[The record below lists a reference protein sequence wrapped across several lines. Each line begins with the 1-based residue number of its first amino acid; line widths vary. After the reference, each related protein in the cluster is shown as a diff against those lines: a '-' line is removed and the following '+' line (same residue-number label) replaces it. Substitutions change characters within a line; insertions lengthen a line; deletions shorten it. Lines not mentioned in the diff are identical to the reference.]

1 MNSAK
6 PLKRVCPSE
15 KDRRTLG
22 QVLETRTL
30 CQAEQPGN
38 YRAKVVRKPWGYE
51 FLIFE
56 NAQVAVWFLHIQKD
70 HATSMHCHPHKRT
83 ALSVLSG
90 KALCNTFHQR
100 NFLSAGD
107 AINLDAGV
115 FHATKA
121 MSLEGLLLLEM
132 ESPNAK
138 ADLVRLEDSYGRQ
151 FNGYEGLSMMGT
163 DRLEDFRHFSFQAG
177 DLPWM
182 APTNAFTYGECFS
195 LGFEGFA
202 DPACFRE
209 AFIADEGA
217 VYNVCVGE
225 LLDQEG
231 RVVAGIG
238 QAERGSVLTQTPG
251 LRIAETLLLL
261 KIRMFT

>member
-1 MNSAK
+1 MSQPK
-6 PLKRVCPSE
+6 PLKRVAASE
-15 KDRRTLG
+15 KDRRTLQ
-22 QVLETRTL
+22 QVLEIRTL
-30 CQAEQPGN
+30 SQSPQPGD
-38 YRAKVVRKPWGYE
+38 YREKVVRKPWGYE

-56 NAQVAVWFLHIQKD
+56 NARVAVWFLHIQKD
-70 HATSMHCHPHKRT
+70 HATSMHCHPNKRT

-107 AINLDAGV
+107 AINLDPGV

-121 MSLEGLLLLEM
+121 MSLEGVLLLET

-138 ADLVRLEDSYGRQ
+138 SDLVRLEDSYGRQ
-151 FNGYEGLSMMGT
+151 FNGYEGLSQMGSEH
-163 DRLEDFRHFSFQAG
+163 LEEFHHFSFRTGEPPWTPPAG
-177 DLPWM
+177 S
-182 APTNAFTYGECFS
+182 FTYGDRFS
-195 LGFEGFA
+195 IGFEGFA
-202 DPACFRE
+202 DPA
-209 AFIADEGA
+209 AFAAGFVADQGA
-217 VYNVCVGE
+217 TYNVCLGE
-225 LLDQEG
+225 LLDSED

-251 LRIAETLLLL
+251 LRCAEAVLLL